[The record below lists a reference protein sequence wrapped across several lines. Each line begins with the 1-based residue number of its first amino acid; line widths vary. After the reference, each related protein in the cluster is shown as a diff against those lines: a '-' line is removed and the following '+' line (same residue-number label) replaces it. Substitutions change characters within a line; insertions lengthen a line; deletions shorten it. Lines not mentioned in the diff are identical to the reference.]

1 VPHSTSEPS
10 RQSDGFGPAQFGQTH
25 WSVVLSAAGRQNPSQ
40 AGEALEKL
48 CSVYWRPL
56 YAYLRR
62 QGESPPD
69 AQDLTQE
76 FFLRLLK
83 QDWLNAV
90 DQGKGRFR
98 SFLLAALKH
107 FLSNER
113 DRARAQKRGGGQA
126 PLPLDFASAE
136 THLGF
141 QPAENATPE
150 TLFER
155 QWATTLLEQALAR
168 LRLEYAGQG
177 KEALFEQIKTTLTE
191 DRGRVAYPVLAAR
204 LKMSEAAVKM
214 AVHRLRQR
222 YREGLR
228 AEIAQTVATPGEIED
243 ELRHVMGV
251 FAK

>member
-1 VPHSTSEPS
+1 VQHPSSESS
-10 RQSDGFGPAQFGQTH
+10 RQSDCFAAPQFGQTH
-25 WSVVLSAAGRQNPSQ
+25 WSVVLSAAGRQNPGQ
-40 AGEALEKL
+40 AAESLEKL
-48 CSVYWRPL
+48 CSLYWRPL
-56 YAYLRR
+56 YAYIRR
-62 QGESPPD
+62 QGESPHD

-83 QDWLNAV
+83 KDWLNAV

-113 DRARAQKRGGGQA
+113 DRARAQKRGGGQP
-126 PLPLDFASAE
+126 PLPLDFAGAE
-136 THLGF
+136 THLCF

-155 QWATTLLEQALAR
+155 QRATTLLEQALAR
-168 LRLEYAGQG
+168 LRQDYAGQG
-177 KEALFEQIKTTLTE
+177 KEALFVQLKTTLTE
-191 DRGRVAYPVLAAR
+191 VRGSVAYAAFAAS

-222 YREGLR
+222 YRECLR
-228 AEIAQTVATPGEIED
+228 AEIAQTVATPCEIED

>member
-1 VPHSTSEPS
+1 M
-10 RQSDGFGPAQFGQTH
+10 
-25 WSVVLSAAGRQNPSQ
+25 SAAGRQNPGQ
-40 AGEALEKL
+40 AAESLEKL
-48 CSVYWRPL
+48 CSLYWRPL
-56 YAYLRR
+56 YAYIRR
-62 QGESPPD
+62 QGESPHD

-83 QDWLNAV
+83 KDWLNAV

-113 DRARAQKRGGGQA
+113 DRARAQKRGGGQP
-126 PLPLDFASAE
+126 PLPLDFAGAE
-136 THLGF
+136 THLCF

-155 QWATTLLEQALAR
+155 QRATTLLEQALAR
-168 LRLEYAGQG
+168 LRQDYAGQG
-177 KEALFEQIKTTLTE
+177 KEALFVQLKTTLTE
-191 DRGRVAYPVLAAR
+191 VRGSVAYAAFAAS

-222 YREGLR
+222 YRECLR
-228 AEIAQTVATPGEIED
+228 AEIAQTVATPCEIED

>member
-25 WSVVLSAAGRQNPSQ
+25 WSVVLSAAGRQNPGQ
-40 AGEALEKL
+40 AAASLEKL
-48 CSVYWRPL
+48 CSLYWRPL
-56 YAYLRR
+56 YAYIRR
-62 QGESPPD
+62 QGESPHD

-83 QDWLNAV
+83 KDWLDSV
-90 DQGKGRFR
+90 EQGRGRFR

-113 DRARAQKRGGGQA
+113 DRARAQKRGGGHA
-126 PLPLDFASAE
+126 PLPLDFAGAE
-136 THLGF
+136 THLTF
-141 QPAENATPE
+141 QPVESATPE

-168 LRLEYAGQG
+168 LRRDYAGHGQ
-177 KEALFEQIKTTLTE
+177 EPLFELLKTTLTE
-191 DRGRVAYPVLAAR
+191 GRGSVAYATLAAS
-204 LKMSEAAVKM
+204 LNLSEAAVKM

-222 YREGLR
+222 YRQCLR

>member
-1 VPHSTSEPS
+1 MPHSTSEPS

-56 YAYLRR
+56 YAYIRR

-83 QDWLNAV
+83 QDWLHAV

-107 FLSNER
+107 FLCNER

-126 PLPLDFASAE
+126 PLPLDFAGAE
-136 THLGF
+136 THLSF

-155 QWATTLLEQALAR
+155 HWATTLLEQALAR
-168 LRLEYAGQG
+168 LRLEYASQG
-177 KEALFEQIKTTLTE
+177 KEALFEQLKTTLTE
-191 DRGRVAYPVLAAR
+191 DRGSVAYRALAAR